1 MKHLSLLACY
11 DFVQFVN
18 KEHQFM
24 DIFRTINRMLI
35 VKYILT
41 GYIILVYIF
50 ELGVEIVNQKS
61 TLK

>member
-1 MKHLSLLACY
+1 
-11 DFVQFVN
+11 
-18 KEHQFM
+18 
-24 DIFRTINRMLI
+24 MLI

-41 GYIILVYIF
+41 GYITLVYKF